1 MEKNEDLEVTEL
13 EKETEAEP
21 RAEQPVATE
30 TAAEEATTP
39 VEKPRKSTRRRKRA
53 GEVEQLKK
61 EIAEMK
67 DRYLRTLA
75 EFDNFRKRSEREFQ
89 YLIQTANADLIKML
103 LPVVDDLERS
113 LQAAKESQ
121 NFEAL
126 YKGIELVY
134 QNFLKVLESFG
145 VQPIEAVGK
154 PFDPELH
161 EALLQMES
169 DHEPDTVVQEHQK
182 GYRLHDRVLRPSKV
196 IVSR

>member
-1 MEKNEDLEVTEL
+1 MENREDLEVTETPP
-13 EKETEAEP
+13 KETTQEA
-21 RAEQPVATE
+21 T
-30 TAAEEATTP
+30 AEEKATP
-39 VEKPRKSTRRRKRA
+39 SPEKPKKSARRRKLA
-53 GEVEQLKK
+53 AEVEDLKRQL
-61 EIAEMK
+61 AEMQ

-75 EFDNFRKRSEREFQ
+75 EFDNFRKRSEREFGFLVQ
-89 YLIQTANADLIKML
+89 SANAELIKRL

-113 LQAAKESQ
+113 LEAAKESH

-145 VQPIEAVGK
+145 VKPIEAVGK

-161 EALLQMES
+161 EALMQMDS